1 MKWFRKPFRKRIQ
14 NNDSEGSQENNEED
28 ARNISQRPERAK
40 EQTEINDTLEGV
52 NSWVTEAEEQINDLE
67 DKTVEIIAAEQN
79 IEKRIKKKEE
89 SLRDLWDNIKYTSIH
104 IIGVP
109 EEKTESTWEN
119 TWRDNSWKHP

>member
-79 IEKRIKKKEE
+79 IEKRIKKKRRE
-89 SLRDLWDNIKYTSIH
+89 
-104 IIGVP
+104 P
-109 EEKTESTWEN
+109 E
-119 TWRDNSWKHP
+119 RPLGQH